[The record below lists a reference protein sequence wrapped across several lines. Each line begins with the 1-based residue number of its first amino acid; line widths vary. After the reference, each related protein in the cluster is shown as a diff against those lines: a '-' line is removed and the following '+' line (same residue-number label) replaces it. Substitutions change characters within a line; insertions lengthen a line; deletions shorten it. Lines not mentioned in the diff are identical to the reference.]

1 MGMQP
6 KLRFKGFTDDWEKRR
21 LGDVVNKVRSYS
33 LSRDVECNKSTGYKY
48 IHYGDIHTGVAD
60 IINKKSVLPNI
71 KPNQYD
77 TLSVNDLIVA
87 DASEDY
93 QGIAS
98 PAVIQALPDE
108 NLVAGLHTIALRPQ
122 DTNATFLYYLLHTG
136 NFKHFGYRA
145 GTGLKVFGISW
156 PNLSKFEFNL
166 PSQKEQDKVV
176 DLLRLLDN
184 LVVVNQRKVDLLK
197 RKKAG
202 YLQKLFPKNGQ
213 NNPELRFKGYTDA
226 WEKRRL
232 RDISKISAG
241 GDVNKDK
248 LTKIGKYPVLANSLT
263 NDGIIGYYEDYK
275 VKAPAV
281 TVTGRGD
288 VGHAK
293 ARHIGYTP
301 TVRLLSV
308 QSDDFDV
315 NFLENSI
322 NHTKIFIESTGVPQ
336 LTSPQLGS
344 VYITFPS
351 LKEQTIIGKFL
362 RNLDNLIAVNQ
373 RKVDLLKR
381 EKKALLQKMFV

>member
-1 MGMQP
+1 MEISS
-6 KLRFKGFTDDWEKRR
+6 WEKRR

>member
-1 MGMQP
+1 MQP

-226 WEKRRL
+226 WEKRKLENFTKSYSGGTPSISRSDYYGGEIPFIRSAEINSDSTDLYLTEIGLKNSSAKMVQYGDILYALYGATSGEVGIARIHGAINQAILAIKPTDGDDSQFIMQWL
-232 RDISKISAG
+232 RKQKGHIINTYLQG
-241 GDVNKDK
+241 GQGNLSGSIVKSLEVRTPVNKNEEF
-248 LTKIGKYPVLANSLT
+248 KIGSLL
-263 NDGIIGYYEDYK
+263 K
-275 VKAPAV
+275 
-281 TVTGRGD
+281 
-288 VGHAK
+288 
-293 ARHIGYTP
+293 
-301 TVRLLSV
+301 
-308 QSDDFDV
+308 
-315 NFLENSI
+315 
-322 NHTKIFIESTGVPQ
+322 KI
-336 LTSPQLGS
+336 
-344 VYITFPS
+344 
-351 LKEQTIIGKFL
+351 
-362 RNLDNLIAVNQ
+362 DNLITVNQ
-373 RKVDLLKR
+373 DK
-381 EKKALLQKMFV
+381 

>member
-6 KLRFKGFTDDWEKRR
+6 KLRFKGFTDDWEKRRLRDISKISAGGDVNKDKLTKIGKYPVLANSLTNDGIIGYYEDYKVKAPAVTVTGRGDVGHAKARHIGYTPTVRLLSVQSDDFDVNFLENSINHTKIFIESTGVPQLTSPQLGSVYITFPSLKEQTIIGKFLRNLDNLIAVNQRKVDLLKRKKAGYLQKLFPKNGQNNPELRFKGYTDAWEKRR

-197 RKKAG
+197 R
-202 YLQKLFPKNGQ
+202 
-213 NNPELRFKGYTDA
+213 
-226 WEKRRL
+226 
-232 RDISKISAG
+232 
-241 GDVNKDK
+241 
-248 LTKIGKYPVLANSLT
+248 
-263 NDGIIGYYEDYK
+263 
-275 VKAPAV
+275 
-281 TVTGRGD
+281 
-288 VGHAK
+288 
-293 ARHIGYTP
+293 
-301 TVRLLSV
+301 
-308 QSDDFDV
+308 
-315 NFLENSI
+315 
-322 NHTKIFIESTGVPQ
+322 
-336 LTSPQLGS
+336 
-344 VYITFPS
+344 
-351 LKEQTIIGKFL
+351 
-362 RNLDNLIAVNQ
+362 
-373 RKVDLLKR
+373 